1 MEDSGSFDTG
11 GFGSDDYGG
20 GNSDFGGGGGEPA
33 AFGGGDIFSGGFFSG
48 GASMNQPQI
57 FEDDAGRTDTGS
69 FDPPPAATGGGG
81 GDGGGGGAASWIAPV
96 AAGLGGFALGHMTAG
111 GGGGGQWGGGGSP
124 WHRDSGCRHDE
135 YEDPHR
141 HHDHHR
147 HHHHD
152 HPHRPHPP
160 HPPHDHDDP
169 PPAVDPCAFRESV
182 GYFPPPPAGHSPS
195 RLPPRPFRPP
205 SAQPGAVTPWGH
217 GGGARRW
224 PAHPVVAHSGRFPEE
239 RYRRPRPP
247 MWMVVMKWLPWV
259 AVAVA
264 VWLYVF
270 AYASTSV
277 DLHPH
282 EHHMLPRFSPFVA
295 GVQVSPLALM
305 PSPPPVLVTFTRYP
319 PIVNEEWATGR
330 PNVRVEPYSY
340 RSWLFH
346 FNKWSQITLSFSGIR
361 SYLPLDLLVIEG
373 SSQMDK
379 FKTDPRAFT
388 GALRKYFLSGD
399 DAVTFQVPRDNDY
412 YFVPVNYNAYP
423 ATVALVHFEV
433 TSVLYDISKG
443 KKACKIRNKHPAP
456 LGSSNGTDGM
466 LGKTLTN
473 ARSAPMRMPMP
484 MLMPTSV
491 PTNDTSA
498 VVPRSTAELMP
509 SAADAENVSATYTT
523 DGGAITDSDDDDDDD
538 DNGFCSAKLP
548 LWETRYVVL
557 AAPKHMACAS
567 GLPATMDCLL
577 DPHWLVPSLRCLP
590 LPSLS
595 FSRPFSPSMPSGP
608 PCSTCVSSVFWSGMH
623 VFSSLLA
630 LPHAPYTAHTY
641 TRCITTAAC
650 SYAACTVSKHCQS
663 SSSHAPPLP
672 PPSLH
677 INHPFV
683 ASSFPPPLAG
693 IPCLLSLIAL
703 SIYRCQL
710 YLQHRSDSM
719 RQSSSLASITTDPS
733 PLPSSSPSEHHPLLA
748 SSDSPPLY
756 TPPDQATA
764 AACSDVCTAV
774 HSQAPIPDTW
784 AVTITTDA
792 LPGSSAPSAPP
803 LETSPGKAQAGTG
816 SAGQGSEAAGGSG
829 SGVGKVGEG
838 EDKDSNC
845 CCVCMENP
853 RNAVIL
859 DCGHRAT
866 CYSCGQEL
874 MRMANKRCPICRREV
889 RDVTRIYDA

>member
-1 MEDSGSFDTG
+1 
-11 GFGSDDYGG
+11 
-20 GNSDFGGGGGEPA
+20 
-33 AFGGGDIFSGGFFSG
+33 
-48 GASMNQPQI
+48 MNQPQI

-69 FDPPPAATGGGG
+69 FDPPPIATGGSG

-96 AAGLGGFALGHMTAG
+96 AAGLGGFALGHMMAG
-111 GGGGGQWGGGGSP
+111 GGGGSQWGGGGSP
-124 WHRDSGCRHDE
+124 WHRDSGCRHGD
-135 YEDPHR
+135 
-141 HHDHHR
+141 
-147 HHHHD
+147 
-152 HPHRPHPP
+152 
-160 HPPHDHDDP
+160 
-169 PPAVDPCAFRESV
+169 
-182 GYFPPPPAGHSPS
+182 
-195 RLPPRPFRPP
+195 
-205 SAQPGAVTPWGH
+205 AQPGAATPWGH

-239 RYRRPRPP
+239 RYRRSRPP
-247 MWMVVMKWLPWV
+247 TWMVVMKWLPWV

-264 VWLYVF
+264 LWLYVF

-282 EHHMLPRFSPFVA
+282 EHRMLPRFSPFVA

-346 FNKWSQITLSFSGIR
+346 FNKWSQITLSFSDIR
-361 SYLPLDLLVIEG
+361 SYRPLDLLVIEG
-373 SSQMDK
+373 SSQMGK

-412 YFVPVNYNAYP
+412 YFVLVNYNAYP

-443 KKACKIRNKHPAP
+443 KKSCKIRNKHPPP
-456 LGSSNGTDGM
+456 LGSLNESDGM
-466 LGKTLTN
+466 DRKTLTN
-473 ARSAPMRMPMP
+473 VTSGPMRMAMPMP
-484 MLMPTSV
+484 IAMPMNGS
-491 PTNDTSA
+491 SA
-498 VVPRSTAELMP
+498 VVPRSAAELMP
-509 SAADAENVSATYTT
+509 PAADAENVTATYTS
-523 DGGAITDSDDDDDDD
+523 DGDALTDSDDDDDDD
-538 DNGFCSAKLP
+538 DYGFCSAKLP

-557 AAPKHMACAS
+557 AAPKTNKADSTWHVQVAYQ
-567 GLPATMDCLL
+567 PR
-577 DPHWLVPSLRCLP
+577 WLAYLTLV
-590 LPSLS
+590 
-595 FSRPFSPSMPSGP
+595 
-608 PCSTCVSSVFWSGMH
+608 
-623 VFSSLLA
+623 
-630 LPHAPYTAHTY
+630 
-641 TRCITTAAC
+641 
-650 SYAACTVSKHCQS
+650 
-663 SSSHAPPLP
+663 
-672 PPSLH
+672 
-677 INHPFV
+677 
-683 ASSFPPPLAG
+683 G

-703 SIYRCQL
+703 SIYRCQQ

-719 RQSSSLASITTDPS
+719 RQPSALASISTDPS
-733 PLPSSSPSEHHPLLA
+733 PLPSALPSEQHPLLA
-748 SSDSPPLY
+748 PTDSPPLY

-764 AACSDVCTAV
+764 AACSDVCTASQ
-774 HSQAPIPDTW
+774 SQAPIPDTW
-784 AVTITTDA
+784 AVTTTADT

-803 LETSPGKAQAGTG
+803 LESSPGKAEAGIGAT
-816 SAGQGSEAAGGSG
+816 GQGSGVAGGSG
-829 SGVGKVGEG
+829 SGVGKEGEG
-838 EDKDSNC
+838 EDQDKNC